1 MIRWPSLCSVP
12 SRLGE
17 PHAEAG
23 GLGGHCLSIQKENSS
38 KDKGCRPR
46 SDAVS
51 VRRQAGLARR
61 IRRGHITPLRLWEA
75 SAFARG
81 ALGDSDRNLR
91 REGLRVLLGSH
102 RRT

>member
-38 KDKGCRPR
+38 KDKGRRLR

-61 IRRGHITPLRLWEA
+61 IRRGHVTPLRLWEA
-75 SAFARG
+75 RKRG
-81 ALGDSDRNLR
+81 TR
-91 REGLRVLLGSH
+91 RRRSESTRGGSSGVAGI
-102 RRT
+102 TSQDVS